1 MARTFL
7 LRYLRVP
14 LFLSIASI
22 SAPLLQAQTLPL
34 VLAHNNNNV
43 EDTVRGMGTGDMLP
57 QVTKLKGINSPDRD
71 NNPIISADGSVIFFN
86 STRQAD
92 RSWARFNMSRNR
104 YDDDIYYARREVVR
118 QDEEVWSTPVN
129 LGSLVNS
136 SEDDGIAAISPDGQN
151 VFFSSLKYG
160 WEKDGGPF
168 YVASLQGTSWSSIK
182 GMSGGITDFFT
193 RRERSSK
200 FRLYGAA
207 ISPDGKDFYFA
218 TTVNSQSEQHQ
229 IWVSHLVDGAWG
241 YPQNLGPNINSGKGN
256 YAPFIAADGKTL
268 FFASYREG
276 GHGGDDIYVSVLKD
290 GEWQVPM
297 NVGVPINT
305 SGDDAFLSVPASGD
319 VAYISSSREG
329 SDDDIF
335 RAPLPDLLRPDKVVL
350 LSGVITDRLTGL
362 PIEANIVIEDLQAGT
377 TIFNANSNSASGR
390 YTVVLQPGKDYGIS
404 VNAPGYVFVSERYTI
419 PANADYKEFT
429 QHFTV
434 EKLQQG
440 QSFVVNNIF
449 FAYKADSVTT
459 ESALDLDRLAGLLKE
474 NPKLRIEVGG
484 HTDNVGSA
492 RYNELLSARR
502 AESVKEYLLNHGG
515 IDSTRIEVKGYGFEK
530 PAAPNDS
537 EEGRRKNRRTEFTV
551 LDM

>member
-1 MARTFL
+1 MARSFL

-22 SAPLLQAQTLPL
+22 AAPLLQAQPLPV
-34 VLAHNNNNV
+34 VLANNSGD
-43 EDTVRGMGTGDMLP
+43 DTVRGTGTADMLP
-57 QVTKLKGINSPDRD
+57 KVVKVKGVNSGDRD

-86 STRQAD
+86 STRQAE

-104 YDDDIYYARREVVR
+104 YDDDIYYATRSVVR

-129 LGSLVNS
+129 LGAMVNS
-136 SEDDGIAAISPDGQN
+136 SEDDGIAAISPDGQK

-160 WEKDGGPF
+160 WENDGGPF
-168 YVASLQGTSWSSIK
+168 YIAALQGTEWSSIT
-182 GMSGGITDFFT
+182 GMSGGITKFFT
-193 RRERSSK
+193 GRERSSK

-229 IWVSHLVDGAWG
+229 IWVSHFIDGEWG
-241 YPQNLGPNINSGKGN
+241 YPQNLGPKINSGKGN
-256 YAPFIAADGKTL
+256 YAPYIAADGKTL

-276 GHGGDDIYVSVLKD
+276 GYGGDDIYVSVLKD
-290 GEWQVPM
+290 NEWQTPM

-319 VAYISSSREG
+319 VAYLSSSREG
-329 SDDDIF
+329 GDDIF

-350 LSGVITDRLTGL
+350 LSGIVTDRVSGL
-362 PIEANIVIEDLQAGT
+362 PIEANIVIEDLQSGK

-419 PANADYKEFT
+419 PKNADYEEFT

-434 EKLQQG
+434 EKLVQG
-440 QSFVVNNIF
+440 QSFVVNNVF
-449 FAYKADSVTT
+449 FAYKKDSVTS
-459 ESALDLDRLAGLLKE
+459 ESAPDLDRLAGLLKE

-484 HTDNVGSA
+484 HTDNIGSA
-492 RYNELLSARR
+492 KYNEALSYRR
-502 AESVKEYLLNHGG
+502 ADAVKNYLMMNGG
-515 IDSTRIEVKGYGFEK
+515 IDSSRIETKGYGFDK

-537 EEGRRKNRRTEFTV
+537 EDGRKKNRRTEFTV
-551 LDM
+551 IDM

>member
-1 MARTFL
+1 MARSFL

-14 LFLSIASI
+14 LFLSIASLC
-22 SAPLLQAQTLPL
+22 APMLQAQTLPPA
-34 VLAHNNNNV
+34 LALHSGD
-43 EDTVRGMGTGDMLP
+43 DTVRGTGTGDILP
-57 QVTKLKGINSPDRD
+57 QVIRVKGINSPSRD

-92 RSWARFNMSRNR
+92 RSWARFNISRNR
-104 YDDDIYYARREVVR
+104 YDDDIYYATRSVVR

-136 SEDDGIAAISPDGQN
+136 SEDDGIAAISPDGQK

-160 WEKDGGPF
+160 WENDGGPF
-168 YVASLQGTSWSSIK
+168 YVASLRGTEWSSIE
-182 GMSGGITDFFT
+182 GMSGGLTEFFT
-193 RRERSSK
+193 HRQQSTS

-218 TTVNSQSEQHQ
+218 TTVGSQSDQHQ
-229 IWVSHLVDGAWG
+229 IWVSHRENGRWG
-241 YPQNLGPNINSGKGN
+241 YPENLGPNINSGKGN
-256 YAPFIAADGKTL
+256 YAPYIAADGRTL

-290 GEWQVPM
+290 GEWQTPT

-319 VAYISSSREG
+319 VAYLSSSREG
-329 SDDDIF
+329 EGDDIF
-335 RAPLPDLLRPDKVVL
+335 RAPLPDMLRPEKVVL
-350 LSGVITDRLTGL
+350 LSGVITDRLSGL

-390 YTVVLQPGKDYGIS
+390 YTVVLQPGRDYGIS

-419 PANADYKEFT
+419 PANSDYEEFT

-440 QSFVVNNIF
+440 HSFVVNNVF
-449 FAYKADSVTT
+449 FGYKVDTVMT
-459 ESALDLDRLAGLLKE
+459 ESALDLDRLVTLLNE

-484 HTDNVGSA
+484 HTDNIGSA
-492 RYNELLSARR
+492 RYNNDLSFRR
-502 AESVKEYLLNHGG
+502 AEAVKNYLMKAGG
-515 IDSTRIEVKGYGFEK
+515 IDSTRIETKGYGFDK
-530 PAAPNDS
+530 PAAPNDD
-537 EEGRRKNRRTEFTV
+537 EEGRRRNRRTEFTV
-551 LDM
+551 IDM